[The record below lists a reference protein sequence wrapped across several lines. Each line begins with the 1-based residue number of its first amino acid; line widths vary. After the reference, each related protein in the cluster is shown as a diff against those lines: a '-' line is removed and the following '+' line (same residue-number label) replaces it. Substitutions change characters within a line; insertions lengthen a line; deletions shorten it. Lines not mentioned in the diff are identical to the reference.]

1 MKRSTSPDHQV
12 LKLLFSTIAFE
23 FMVDRRTPVLI
34 LFLALFFGTAC
45 EYTPPRAEKR
55 IEIQWKEVGTWSGH
69 GNQQLETFPIEHFT
83 WRVRWETNNE
93 SPAGA
98 GRFHVTANSGDSG
111 RTLAE
116 VADVK
121 GVASDVTYITEL
133 PHRYYFVVTSTGVD
147 WTLTAEEAI
156 Q

>member
-1 MKRSTSPDHQV
+1 MK
-12 LKLLFSTIAFE
+12 L
-23 FMVDRRTPVLI
+23 DRRTPQLIAILACVLC
-34 LFLALFFGTAC
+34 AAC
-45 EYTPPRAEKR
+45 EYTPPPAEKHV
-55 IEIQWKEVGTWSGH
+55 EIRWKEVGTWSGR

-83 WRVRWETNNE
+83 WRVRWETKNE
-93 SPAGA
+93 SPAGS

-111 RTLAE
+111 RVLAE

-121 GVASDVTYITEL
+121 GVASDVTYVTEL

-147 WTLTAEEAI
+147 WTLTAEEAV

>member
-1 MKRSTSPDHQV
+1 
-12 LKLLFSTIAFE
+12 
-23 FMVDRRTPVLI
+23 MVDRRTPVLI
-34 LFLALFFGTAC
+34 LFLALLSGTAC
-45 EYTPPRAEKR
+45 EYTPPPAEKH

-83 WRVRWETNNE
+83 WRVRWETKNE

-98 GRFHVTANSGDSG
+98 GHFHVTANSGDSG

>member
-1 MKRSTSPDHQV
+1 M
-12 LKLLFSTIAFE
+12 F
-23 FMVDRRTPVLI
+23 DRRPLQLI
-34 LFLALFFGTAC
+34 LVLAIVLGTSC
-45 EYTPPRAEKR
+45 EYTPPPAEKHV
-55 IEIQWKEVGTWSGH
+55 EPVWKEVGTWSGH

-83 WRVRWETNNE
+83 WRVRWETRNE
-93 SPAGA
+93 SPPGS
-98 GRFHVTANSGDSG
+98 GSFHVTANSGDSG
-111 RTLAE
+111 RILAE

-147 WTLTAEEAI
+147 WKLTAEEAI

>member
-1 MKRSTSPDHQV
+1 M
-12 LKLLFSTIAFE
+12 L
-23 FMVDRRTPVLI
+23 DRRTPVLI
-34 LFLALFFGTAC
+34 LALACFLGSC
-45 EYTPPRAEKR
+45 EYKPPPAEKHA
-55 IEIQWKEVGTWSGH
+55 ELVWKEVGTWSGH

-83 WRVRWETNNE
+83 WRVKWETRNE
-93 SPAGA
+93 SPAGS

-111 RTLAE
+111 RILAD

-121 GVASDVTYITEL
+121 GVDKDVTYITEL

>member
-1 MKRSTSPDHQV
+1 
-12 LKLLFSTIAFE
+12 
-23 FMVDRRTPVLI
+23 MVDRRVSLLVVFVAVL
-34 LFLALFFGTAC
+34 LGPGC
-45 EYTPPRAEKR
+45 EHKPPPAEKQT
-55 IEIQWKEVGTWSGH
+55 ELVWKEVGTWSGH

-83 WRVRWETNNE
+83 WRVKWEAKNE

-111 RTLAE
+111 RILAE

-121 GVASDVTYITEL
+121 GVDKDVTYITEL

-147 WTLTAEEAI
+147 WTLTAEEPI
-156 Q
+156 H

>member
-1 MKRSTSPDHQV
+1 M
-12 LKLLFSTIAFE
+12 F
-23 FMVDRRTPVLI
+23 DRRPRYLLLVLAI
-34 LFLALFFGTAC
+34 FLDTSC
-45 EYTPPRAEKR
+45 EYKPPPAEKHV
-55 IEIQWKEVGTWSGH
+55 EPVWKVVGTWSGH

-83 WRVRWETNNE
+83 WRVRWETKNE
-93 SPAGA
+93 SPPGS
-98 GRFHVTANSGDSG
+98 GSFHVTANSGDSG
-111 RTLAE
+111 RILAE

>member
-1 MKRSTSPDHQV
+1 MNGHSVRAAIAAAV
-12 LKLLFSTIAFE
+12 FSIA
-23 FMVDRRTPVLI
+23 
-34 LFLALFFGTAC
+34 AGC
-45 EYTPPRAEKR
+45 EYQPPPAQKNTDVR
-55 IEIQWKEVGTWSGH
+55 WKEVGTWSGH

-83 WRVRWETNNE
+83 WRVRWETRNE
-93 SPAGA
+93 SPPGS

-111 RTLAE
+111 RILAE

-121 GVASDVTYITEL
+121 GADSDITYITEL

>member
-1 MKRSTSPDHQV
+1 MVTCRTRALIIVFAALGLAGCESQPPPAGKPSARGWGQV
-12 LKLLFSTIAFE
+12 
-23 FMVDRRTPVLI
+23 
-34 LFLALFFGTAC
+34 
-45 EYTPPRAEKR
+45 
-55 IEIQWKEVGTWSGH
+55 VGTRSGQD
-69 GNQQLETFPIEHFT
+69 NQHLETFPIEHFT
-83 WRVRWETNNE
+83 WRVKWETKNE

-111 RTLAE
+111 RILAE

-121 GVASDVTYITEL
+121 GIDKDVTYITEL
-133 PHRYYFVVTSTGVD
+133 PHRYYFVVTSENVD

>member
-1 MKRSTSPDHQV
+1 MLSLSFV
-12 LKLLFSTIAFE
+12 FCA
-23 FMVDRRTPVLI
+23 
-34 LFLALFFGTAC
+34 AC
-45 EYTPPRAEKR
+45 EYTPPAAEKHV
-55 IEIQWKEVGTWSGH
+55 EPVWKAVGTWSGH

-83 WRVRWETNNE
+83 WRVRWETRNE

-111 RTLAE
+111 RTLAD
-116 VADVK
+116 VADVS
-121 GVASDVTYITEL
+121 GVAHDVTYITEL

-147 WTLTAEEAI
+147 WTLTAEEAV

>member
-1 MKRSTSPDHQV
+1 MLH
-12 LKLLFSTIAFE
+12 
-23 FMVDRRTPVLI
+23 RRTRQLLVVLVT
-34 LFLALFFGTAC
+34 LLGTSC
-45 EYTPPRAEKR
+45 EYKPPAAEKHV
-55 IEIQWKEVGTWSGH
+55 EPVWKQVGTWSGH

-83 WRVRWETNNE
+83 WRVRWETKNE
-93 SPAGA
+93 SPPGS

-111 RTLAE
+111 RILAE

-121 GVASDVTYITEL
+121 GVESDVTYITEL

-147 WTLTAEEAI
+147 WTLTAEEVI

>member
-1 MKRSTSPDHQV
+1 
-12 LKLLFSTIAFE
+12 
-23 FMVDRRTPVLI
+23 MVDRRVLRP
-34 LFLALFFGTAC
+34 FFVAAVLFFSGC
-45 EYTPPRAEKR
+45 EYQPPPAEKHV
-55 IEIQWKEVGTWSGH
+55 EPVWKEIGTWSGH

-83 WRVRWETNNE
+83 WRVKWETKNE
-93 SPAGA
+93 SPPGS

-111 RTLAE
+111 RILAE

-121 GVASDVTYITEL
+121 GVDKDVTYITEL

>member
-1 MKRSTSPDHQV
+1 
-12 LKLLFSTIAFE
+12 
-23 FMVDRRTPVLI
+23 MVSCRARI
-34 LFLALFFGTAC
+34 SIIFLAAVFFAGC
-45 EYTPPRAEKR
+45 EYKPPPAEKPT
-55 IEIQWKEVGTWSGH
+55 ELVWKEVGTWSGH

-83 WRVRWETNNE
+83 WRVKWETKNE

-111 RTLAE
+111 RILAE

-121 GVASDVTYITEL
+121 GVDKDVTYITEL

>member
-1 MKRSTSPDHQV
+1 MAP
-12 LKLLFSTIAFE
+12 
-23 FMVDRRTPVLI
+23 RRTSVAVLFVS
-34 LFLALFFGTAC
+34 FLLCSGC
-45 EYTPPRAEKR
+45 EYTPPPAEKHV
-55 IEIQWKEVGTWSGH
+55 EIRWKEVGTWSGH

-83 WRVRWETNNE
+83 WRVRWETKNE
-93 SPAGA
+93 SPPGS

-121 GVASDVTYITEL
+121 GVAKDVTYITEL
-133 PHRYYFVVTSTGVD
+133 PHRYYFVVNSTGVD
-147 WTLTAEEAI
+147 WTLTAEEAV